1 MKRARSGREGQV
13 RSRLVM
19 EVGRRQNEAV
29 PRRRTAYCTR
39 PSIVPPTTRNTRKSR
54 ICGNSQTASSSEC
67 LHRAYELET
76 PGKLTNLRR
85 SVHVHHSCST
95 RSFLHNHVPPLPVVL
110 LIISVSTADHDNR
123 TFNSLFSYPPCYRYL
138 SNPGFPR
145 SSYLLNCFSFNL
157 SSLTKS

>member
-13 RSRLVM
+13 RSCLVM
-19 EVGRRQNEAV
+19 EVGRRQSEAV
-29 PRRRTAYCTR
+29 PWRRTAYCTR

-54 ICGNSQTASSSEC
+54 VCGNSQTASSSEC

-85 SVHVHHSCST
+85 SVHVHHSRST
-95 RSFLHNHVPPLPVVL
+95 RSFLHNHVPSLSVVL
-110 LIISVSTADHDNR
+110 FISVFKADHDNG
-123 TFNSLFSYPPCYRYL
+123 TFDSLFSYPPCYRYL